1 MSKIYV
7 SFQGKTICEGARGN
21 LAKWTQSSDIGK
33 CWKSKKVKL
42 SGGTLPVTAKKFVL
56 HHKCSEN
63 VWGLKM
69 LSFIKYLEVI
79 WHDEIQNKKKNGR
92 CKQWLLEKLFFGKRY
107 NVNSMK
113 YFDHIDYYANGRY
126 FLFNT
131 RTNWNYFGLFSVQ
144 SLEMRS
150 FNRNLMS
157 QVLNFE
163 YSFSN
168 YPLQNSIIHQFSMLS
183 SCFGQFSYSPILFCS
198 SFSVG
203 MFRHDCLNMPW
214 RLSNYT

>member
-7 SFQGKTICEGARGN
+7 SFQVKTICEGARGN
-21 LAKWTQSSDIGK
+21 LAKWTPSSDLSK
-33 CWKSKKVKL
+33 RWKSKKVKL

-79 WHDEIQNKKKNGR
+79 WHDEIQNKKKYGR

-126 FLFNT
+126 FLFNI
-131 RTNWNYFGLFSVQ
+131 RISWNYFGLFSVQ

-163 YSFSN
+163 YSFWN
-168 YPLQNSIIHQFSMLS
+168 YPLQNSQSYRHAPVNSRTVQFYFARVFQSE
-183 SCFGQFSYSPILFCS
+183 CS
-198 SFSVG
+198 DMIV
-203 MFRHDCLNMPW
+203 
-214 RLSNYT
+214 

>member
-1 MSKIYV
+1 MTKY
-7 SFQGKTICEGARGN
+7 KT
-21 LAKWTQSSDIGK
+21 
-33 CWKSKKVKL
+33 
-42 SGGTLPVTAKKFVL
+42 
-56 HHKCSEN
+56 
-63 VWGLKM
+63 
-69 LSFIKYLEVI
+69 
-79 WHDEIQNKKKNGR
+79 KKKYGR
-92 CKQWLLEKLFFGKRY
+92 CYQWLLEKLFFGKRY

-113 YFDHIDYYANGRY
+113 YFDHIDYYANGGY
-126 FLFNT
+126 FLFNI
-131 RTNWNYFGLFSVQ
+131 RISWNYFGLFSVQ

-168 YPLQNSIIHQFSMLS
+168 YPLQNSIIHQFSKLS
-183 SCFGQFSYSPILFCS
+183 SHFGQFSYSPILFCS

-203 MFRHDCLNMPW
+203 MFWHNCLNMPW